1 MPLDQAHTHGT
12 DWIQIDDD
20 GGVLGPLLNAQVDP
34 QGVEAGTFCYS
45 RAGGRW
51 WGCVVSNPATST
63 HAWALIGGG
72 GPAPSP
78 GAMLLYVVAEA
89 GTPMAVTGTFP
100 DIDAAIT
107 QALADF
113 GATPLN
119 ADFLVLP
126 GTYPSFSIIPG
137 AHIAALTEDSPAGNA
152 VRITDTATVSG
163 SFNDPSHR
171 ASVSGLLIDV
181 VGVPAVLEDAV
192 VPPSAGRV
200 VFRQCQLAAQ
210 GAIGVSF
217 PNGAMAVEFVECQV
231 TGSGSVEGLQ
241 IDVTALNTRFDGSID
256 VRSMQG
262 NASRLAGGQL
272 RLASASTSDL
282 QSCILEFSADPYVTL
297 ENGHELNVS
306 GGALT
311 AGLPGTV
318 AVTTATSGTVNLLS
332 GSWPGAKLYT
342 GNLTINSSTNGRA
355 YRGQDVEQLA
365 VGPTVFLVEED
376 AELVVFAAGI
386 GASSSTLRLPDPS
399 TLPPNRE
406 VLVKRIDSD
415 VSSSCSVDVAGGFTI
430 DALGSAVA
438 SVVLGP
444 NDSYRLVSR
453 RATALGGACWLRVP

>member
-126 GTYPSFSIIPG
+126 GTYPGFTLVPG
-137 AHIAALTEDSPAGNA
+137 AHIASLTEDSPAGNA
-152 VRITDTATVSG
+152 ARVTGSIVVSQD
-163 SFNDPSHR
+163 FDDPAER
-171 ASVSGLLIDV
+171 ASVSGLLLDLV
-181 VGVPAVLEDAV
+181 NVPAVIEDAV
-192 VPPSAGRV
+192 PPTAGRI

-231 TGSGSVEGLQ
+231 TGAGSVEGLQ

-256 VRSMQG
+256 VQSLRG

-311 AGLPGTV
+311 GGLANTV
-318 AVTTATSGTVNLLS
+318 AVTTGTSGTVSLLS
-332 GSWPGAKLYT
+332 GSWPGAKRYT
-342 GNLTINSSTNGRA
+342 GNLTINVSASGRA
-355 YRGQDVEQLA
+355 QNGQFIAPLGAGTFAIDASADFVELDCTA
-365 VGPTVFLVEED
+365 T
-376 AELVVFAAGI
+376 AAG
-386 GASSSTLRLPDPS
+386 AVVLDLPDA
-399 TLPPNRE
+399 T
-406 VLVKRIDSD
+406 VLQPYKSLTICRIDSNVAVTVTVACVAANEFNRTVPAVTVLTLG
-415 VSSSCSVDVAGGFTI
+415 VSDNLSLTASR
-430 DALGSAVA
+430 SAP
-438 SVVLGP
+438 G
-444 NDSYRLVSR
+444 R
-453 RATALGGACWLRVP
+453 WLRTP